1 MAQQL
6 IKIIIQKMPLDKNG
20 DLVFDVDE
28 AQELHNNAVQMLK
41 RAIGIDVLTTFAD
54 VDVAD
59 LNLVLGKQRQDQIQ
73 RAFVFVYLKGEFF
86 HLCRSLSQKC
96 RNGIQKMKD
105 GAAQEG
111 KGTVQPAQE
120 QDEEH
125 RKDDVALILHDLV
138 VKVGGQHR
146 GDDAAAVQRRDGDE
160 VKDRQVDVQQ
170 AHDGKDLRDGVGGG
184 KADSQHGI
192 QEEAPQLVQNQA
204 EERQND
210 IGGGTGQRGKDHAL
224 FDVFEIPGCNRH
236 RLGPAKP
243 GKNHQ
248 DGAKHIQVRQGWGR
262 PAYRWPRR
270 GRIRGWVWR

>member
-1 MAQQL
+1 
-6 IKIIIQKMPLDKNG
+6 
-20 DLVFDVDE
+20 
-28 AQELHNNAVQMLK
+28 
-41 RAIGIDVLTTFAD
+41 
-54 VDVAD
+54 
-59 LNLVLGKQRQDQIQ
+59 
-73 RAFVFVYLKGEFF
+73 
-86 HLCRSLSQKC
+86 
-96 RNGIQKMKD
+96 MKD

-111 KGTVQPAQE
+111 KGSIQPAQE

-204 EERQND
+204 EEREND
-210 IGGGTGQRGKDHAL
+210 IGGGAGQRGKDHAL
-224 FDVFEIPGCNRH
+224 FDILEIPGCNRH

-248 DGAKHIQVRQGWGR
+248 DGAEHIQVRQGIEGK
-262 PAYRWPRR
+262 PAEIFGGGVAQLIAGPGVGAFVDGYGGDQHHGAHQIGEHGFLQHRVLLADRDTV
-270 GRIRGWVWR
+270 ILYYYITHTHKTQANKA